1 MCLEETG
8 VIFNGMRCEDPQ
20 MNQSP
25 GVKHVLR
32 PVLIGLGLSL
42 AMAGAALAQW
52 PFGRTDS
59 AAAALTPPTPLAFP
73 GAQGWAAATPG
84 GRGGQILRVTTLAAD
99 GPGSFREAVE
109 TKGPR
114 IIVFEV
120 GGVVDLG
127 GKTLTI
133 REPFLTIAGQTAP
146 SPGVTF
152 IRGGIDIATHD
163 VIVRHIRV
171 RPGEAGAAKKSGKD
185 FDSISTQGISYNII
199 VDHCTLTWGTD
210 ENLSASGPRFVG
222 KTPEEWRAGTSR
234 NITFSQNIIA
244 ESLRYSTHGKIEHSK
259 GSLIHDNVTGI
270 LIWGNLYAHNYERN
284 PMLKGGVWAT
294 IVNNLI
300 FNPGQRA
307 IHYNLMAEEWG
318 ANPWQIGKLVV
329 VGNVLRGGQD
339 TPEGLPLFMLGGYA
353 DVEFYGRDNTAV
365 DRWGKPLPMFG
376 RYTTTPA
383 KIVMVKKAPFWP
395 AGLVAIPAEQ
405 VQQWVLQ
412 NAGAR
417 PWDRDANDVQLISDV
432 AEGRGNIIDSED
444 DLHGYP
450 VQKPTSRP
458 FVDADWNLDDVSPK
472 RPELMDAGARAKGT

>member
-1 MCLEETG
+1 M
-8 VIFNGMRCEDPQ
+8 
-20 MNQSP
+20 
-25 GVKHVLR
+25 LR
-32 PVLIGLGLSL
+32 SVLIGLGLSL
-42 AMAGAALAQW
+42 AAATTALAAW
-52 PFGRTDS
+52 PFGKSDS
-59 AAAALTPPTPLAFP
+59 PAAAGAPAAPLAFV
-73 GAQGWAAATPG
+73 GAQGWAATTPG
-84 GRGGQILRVTTLAAD
+84 GRGGRIIRVTTLAAD
-99 GPGSFREAVE
+99 GQGSFREAVE

-163 VIVRHIRV
+163 VVVRHIRV
-171 RPGEAGAAKKSGKD
+171 RPGDAGFPKKSGND

-222 KTPEEWRAGTSR
+222 KTPDEWRAGTSR

-244 ESLRYSTHGKIEHSK
+244 ESLRDSTHFKIEHSK

-270 LIWGNLYAHNYERN
+270 LIWGNLYAHNHERN
-284 PMLKGGVWAT
+284 PLFKGGVWGV

-307 IHYNLMAEEWG
+307 VHYNLMAEEWG
-318 ANPWQIGKLVV
+318 SNPWQTGRMVA
-329 VGNVLRGGQD
+329 VGNVLRAGQD
-339 TPEGLPLFMLGGYA
+339 TPEGLPFLMIGGYG
-353 DVEFYGRDNTAV
+353 DLEYYGRDNTAV
-365 DRWGKPLPMFG
+365 DRWGAPLPMFG

-383 KIVMVKKAPFWP
+383 RIIMLGKAPFWP
-395 AGLVAIPAEQ
+395 AGLVARPAVE

-432 AEGRGNIIDSED
+432 AEGRGRIIDSQD

-450 VQKPTSRP
+450 VEKPTSRP
-458 FVDADWNLDDVSPK
+458 FNAGDWNLDDMSPK
-472 RPELMDAGARAKGT
+472 RPELLDAGAKAKGT

>member
-1 MCLEETG
+1 MARSA
-8 VIFNGMRCEDPQ
+8 FA
-20 MNQSP
+20 
-25 GVKHVLR
+25 
-32 PVLIGLGLSL
+32 GLALSL
-42 AMAGAALAQW
+42 LAAIAVGGAAPAPKSESAPALAA
-52 PFGRTDS
+52 PV
-59 AAAALTPPTPLAFP
+59 AFP

-84 GRGGQILRVTTLAAD
+84 GRGGRIIRVTSLAGD

-120 GGVVDLG
+120 GGIVDLG

-152 IRGGIDIATHD
+152 IKGGIDIATHD

-199 VDHCTLTWGTD
+199 VDHCSLTWGTD

-259 GSLIHDNVTGI
+259 GTLVHDNVTGI

-284 PMLKGGVWAT
+284 PMFKGGVWGT

-307 IHYNLMAEEWG
+307 VHYNLMAEEWG
-318 ANPWQIGKLVV
+318 TAPWQVGKMVA
-329 VGNVLRGGQD
+329 VGNVLRAGLD
-339 TPEGLPLFMLGGYA
+339 TPEGLPFLMIGGYG
-353 DVEFYGRDNTAV
+353 DLEYYGRDNLAV
-365 DRWGKPLPMFG
+365 DRWGEPLPMFG

-383 KIVMVKKAPFWP
+383 KIIPVKTAPFWP
-395 AGLVAIPAEQ
+395 AGLKAIPAVD
-405 VQQWVLQ
+405 VQRWVLAE
-412 NAGAR
+412 AGAR
-417 PWDRDANDVQLISDV
+417 PWDRDALDVQLISDV
-432 AEGRGNIIDSED
+432 AEGRGNIIDSEN

-450 VQKPTSRP
+450 DHKPTSRP
-458 FVDADWNLDDVSPK
+458 FVEADWNLDDMSPK
-472 RPELMDAGARAKGT
+472 RPELLDAGAKAKGT

>member
-1 MCLEETG
+1 M
-8 VIFNGMRCEDPQ
+8 I
-20 MNQSP
+20 
-25 GVKHVLR
+25 
-32 PVLIGLGLSL
+32 LGLCLSL
-42 AMAGAALAQW
+42 TLATGALAQW
-52 PFGRTDS
+52 PFGRRES
-59 AAAALTPPTPLAFP
+59 PAPGPVAAAPKAFP
-73 GAQGWAAATPG
+73 GAQGRAAATPG
-84 GRGGQILRVTTLAAD
+84 GRGGRVIRVTTLEAE
-99 GPGSFREAVE
+99 GPGSFAEAAA
-109 TKGPR
+109 TAGPR

-120 GGVVDLG
+120 GGVIDLG

-163 VIVRHIRV
+163 VVVQHIRV
-171 RPGEAGAAKKSGKD
+171 RPGEAGFAKKSGHD
-185 FDSISTQGISYNII
+185 FDSISTQGISYNVI

-222 KTPEEWRAGTSR
+222 QTPDAWRAGTSR
-234 NITFSQNIIA
+234 DITFSQNIIA

-259 GSLIHDNVTGI
+259 GTLIHDNVTGV

-318 ANPWQIGKLVV
+318 ANPWQVGRLVI

-339 TPEGLPLFMLGGYA
+339 TPEGLPLFMLGGYG
-353 DVEFYGRDNTAV
+353 DVEIYSRDNIAV
-365 DRWGKPLPMFG
+365 DRWGEALPMFG

-383 KIVMVKKAPFWP
+383 RTIPLGKPPFWP
-395 AGLVAIPAEQ
+395 EGLEALPAAQ
-405 VQQWVLQ
+405 VQRWVLA

-432 AEGRGNIIDSED
+432 AEGRGNIIDSEN

-450 VQKPTSRP
+450 SPKPTRRP
-458 FVDADWNLDDVSPK
+458 FVEADWNLDDMTPA
-472 RPELMDAGARAKGT
+472 RPDVLDAGAKARGT

>member
-1 MCLEETG
+1 M
-8 VIFNGMRCEDPQ
+8 
-20 MNQSP
+20 
-25 GVKHVLR
+25 LR

-42 AMAGAALAQW
+42 AVATTALAAW
-52 PFGRTDS
+52 PFGKGDS
-59 AAAALTPPTPLAFP
+59 TPAAPAAPVQLAFP
-73 GAQGWAAATPG
+73 GAQGWAATTPG
-84 GRGGQILRVTTLAAD
+84 GRGGQIIRVTTLAAE
-99 GPGSFREAVE
+99 GPGSFREAVD

-114 IIVFEV
+114 TIVFEV
-120 GGVVDLG
+120 GGIVDLG

-133 REPFLTIAGQTAP
+133 REPFLTVAGQTAP

-152 IRGGIDIATHD
+152 IRGGIDISTHD
-163 VIVRHIRV
+163 VVIRHIRV
-171 RPGEAGAAKKSGKD
+171 RPGDAGFPRKSGND
-185 FDSISTQGISYNII
+185 FDSISTQGIAYNVI

-222 KTPEEWRAGTSR
+222 KTPDEWRAGTSR

-244 ESLRYSTHGKIEHSK
+244 ESLRDSTHFKIEHSK

-284 PMLKGGVWAT
+284 PLFKGGVRGV

-307 IHYNLMAEEWG
+307 VHYNLMAEEWG
-318 ANPWQIGKLVV
+318 ANEWQVGQMVA
-329 VGNVLRGGQD
+329 VGNVLRAGQD
-339 TPEGLPLFMLGGYA
+339 TPEGLPFLMIGGYG
-353 DVEFYGRDNTAV
+353 DLEFYGRDNTAV
-365 DRWGKPLPMFG
+365 DRWGNPLPMFG

-383 KIVMVKKAPFWP
+383 RIIMLSKAPFWP
-395 AGLVAIPAEQ
+395 TGLAALPANQ

-432 AEGRGNIIDSED
+432 AEGRGEIIDSQD

-450 VQKPTSRP
+450 VEKPTSRP
-458 FVDADWNLDDVSPK
+458 FVEADWNLLDMMPLH
-472 RPELMDAGARAKGT
+472 PGLLDAGAKAKGT

>member
-1 MCLEETG
+1 M
-8 VIFNGMRCEDPQ
+8 F
-20 MNQSP
+20 
-25 GVKHVLR
+25 R
-32 PVLIGLGLSL
+32 PVIAGLGLSL
-42 AMAGAALAQW
+42 VLSSTALAQW
-52 PFGRTDS
+52 PFGRRE
-59 AAAALTPPTPLAFP
+59 APPTAPLTAAPKAFP
-73 GAQGWAAATPG
+73 GAQGRAAATPG
-84 GRGGQILRVTTLAAD
+84 GRGGRIIRVTTLD
-99 GPGSFREAVE
+99 GEGPGSFAEAVAA
-109 TKGPR
+109 KGPR
-114 IIVFEV
+114 IVVFEV

-127 GKTLTI
+127 GRTLTI

-146 SPGVTF
+146 SPGITF
-152 IRGGIDIATHD
+152 IKGGIDIATHD
-163 VIVRHIRV
+163 VVVQHIRV
-171 RPGEAGAAKKSGKD
+171 RPGEAGFAKKSGHD
-185 FDSISTQGISYNII
+185 FDSISTQGISFNVI

-234 NITFSQNIIA
+234 DITFSQNIIA

-259 GSLIHDNVTGI
+259 GTLVHDNVTGV

-318 ANPWQIGKLVV
+318 ANPWQTGRLAI

-339 TPEGLPLFMLGGYA
+339 TPEGLPLFMLGGYG
-353 DVEFYGRDNTAV
+353 DVEVFSRDNIAV
-365 DRWGKPLPMFG
+365 DRWGAPLPMFG
-376 RYTTTPA
+376 RYTTAPA
-383 KIVMVKKAPFWP
+383 RMILLNRAPFWP
-395 AGLVAIPAEQ
+395 EGLVAIPAEQ
-405 VQQWVLQ
+405 VQQWVLA

-432 AEGRGNIIDSED
+432 AEGRGKIIDSED

-450 VQKPTSRP
+450 APAPTRRA
-458 FVDADWNLDDVSPK
+458 FVEADWNLDDMTPA
-472 RPELMDAGARAKGT
+472 RPGVLDAGAKARGT